1 MTRTDLIWH
10 GIGIFGQCMFFS
22 RFLVQWLSS
31 ERAKKVVIPVAFWY
45 LSMFGGLITL
55 CYAIQRQEPVFMAG
69 QAIGIFVY
77 TRNLILHHRGG
88 AAMAGAD
95 DSVAP

>member
-45 LSMFGGLITL
+45 LSLSGGLITL

-77 TRNLILHHRGG
+77 TRNLILHRRDG
-88 AAMAGAD
+88 AAMAGTD
-95 DSVAP
+95 DTAAP

>member
-31 ERAKKVVIPVAFWY
+31 ERAKRVVIPVAFWY
-45 LSMFGGLITL
+45 LSLFGGLITL
-55 CYAIQRQEPVFMAG
+55 AYAFQRQEPVFMAG

-77 TRNLILHHRGG
+77 TRNLILHRRV
-88 AAMAGAD
+88 AAGVEDTD
-95 DSVAP
+95 DTVAP